1 MRRHLAQVAA
11 SLVPRSVE
19 VADAALCGLSRW
31 ILASTSTSTSIA
43 AASGLPAAFAKVV
56 VVVGEPELPVTDGS
70 YSRVTGYP
78 AACLR
83 R

>member
-31 ILASTSTSTSIA
+31 ILASTSTSIA

-70 YSRVTGYP
+70 YSRVTG
-78 AACLR
+78 
-83 R
+83 